1 MAGKSL
7 RILCDLTLPEGV
19 IRLWD
24 GSGGP
29 FVDDEGNIYRSA
41 QFTEDALQQIEAA
54 INGEAF
60 TLGIALSRMTSSTAD
75 EIWEYDE
82 ATPMQ
87 GAPVVVKTLALD
99 EWDQPIGTPAV
110 VFTGTVDDLGSVDEA
125 QESSIRSQVNLEIT
139 NRFALRTVSNGGVL
153 SHVDQIAYSKTLN
166 PGGSDDLFCQ
176 RVTLMRDKTITWP

>member
-29 FVDDEGNIYRSA
+29 FVDDEGNVYRSA

-75 EIWEYDE
+75 YIWDYDE
-82 ATPMQ
+82 ETPVQ
-87 GAPVVVKTLALD
+87 GATLVVKLQILD
-99 EWDQPIGTPAV
+99 GTEQPSGAPIV
-110 VFTGTVDDLGSVDEA
+110 VFTGTVDNLDATDEGQGSA
-125 QESSIRSQVNLEIT
+125 IRSQINLEIT
-139 NRFALRTVSNGGVL
+139 NRFTLRTVSNGGVL
-153 SHVDQIAYSKTLN
+153 SDVDQRAYSKTLN
-166 PGGSDDLFCQ
+166 PGGSDDLFCR
-176 RVTLMRDKTITWP
+176 RVPLMRDKTITWP